1 MIYAEW
7 TLYGEFENGIFP
19 TWDAYH
25 AAVRGLSHR
34 RTRPNEKSMDNPTGA
49 IFCPVS

>member
-7 TLYGEFENGIFP
+7 TLDGEFDNGIFP

-25 AAVRGLSHR
+25 AA
-34 RTRPNEKSMDNPTGA
+34 MFNPDIEILT
-49 IFCPVS
+49 IRVIR

>member
-7 TLYGEFENGIFP
+7 TINGIFDNGIFP

-25 AAVRGLSHR
+25 NATFSPDMIVIFVRAM
-34 RTRPNEKSMDNPTGA
+34 N
-49 IFCPVS
+49 

>member
-7 TLYGEFENGIFP
+7 TLYGEFDNGIFP

-25 AAVRGLSHR
+25 AATFNPDINITLVRVM
-34 RTRPNEKSMDNPTGA
+34 K
-49 IFCPVS
+49 

>member
-7 TLYGEFENGIFP
+7 TLYGEFDNGIFP

-25 AAVRGLSHR
+25 AATFTPDINITLVRVM
-34 RTRPNEKSMDNPTGA
+34 K
-49 IFCPVS
+49 

>member
-7 TLYGEFENGIFP
+7 TINGIFDNGIFP

-25 AAVRGLSHR
+25 DAAFNPDMIITLVR
-34 RTRPNEKSMDNPTGA
+34 A
-49 IFCPVS
+49 IN